1 MFLRKTKRIWW
12 FFLKKM
18 TYAESGVDIQKEEKA
33 IKQLVSQMSSTR
45 QGIGKPLGGHYA
57 GMVEFG
63 EFALVLC
70 TDGVGSKVL
79 IASTL
84 KKWDT
89 VGIDCVAMN
98 VNDAICM
105 GAEPLAF
112 VDYLA
117 INDPKPTITKQIG
130 IGLQKAAVQSNI
142 SIIGGETASL
152 PELIN
157 GFDLA
162 GTCLSYVKK
171 EDIITGDLITEG
183 DVIIGLKSSGLHSN
197 GYTLARK
204 VILQSP
210 FTIKDEFPEGYYPGK
225 TIGEVLLEPT
235 RIYVKEILSLL
246 NRVSVHGLA
255 HITGG
260 GLKNLNRLNTAV
272 KFELTDIFEPQDVF
286 SFIKKQGNI
295 DDEEMYKTFNMGMGF
310 AVIVPSEEASK
321 AIRVLSKNSEMDV
334 KKVGHITEGS
344 GVVVPSLNLC
354 F

>member
-1 MFLRKTKRIWW
+1 
-12 FFLKKM
+12 M
-18 TYAESGVDIQKEEKA
+18 TYAESGVDINKEEKA
-33 IKQLVSQMSSTR
+33 IKQLVSQMESKR
-45 QGIGKPLGGHYA
+45 KGIGKPLGGHYA
-57 GMVEFG
+57 GMIEFG
-63 EFALVLC
+63 DHALVLC

-79 IASTL
+79 IASAL

-117 INDPKPTITKQIG
+117 IDDPNPEITKEIG
-130 IGLQKAAVQSNI
+130 KGLQRAALQSNM

-162 GTCLSYVKK
+162 GTCLSFVKK
-171 EDIITGDLITEG
+171 NKIITGETITED
-183 DVIIGLKSSGLHSN
+183 DVIIGIQSSGLHSN

-204 VILQSP
+204 VLLQSP
-210 FTIKDEFPEGYYPGK
+210 FTMNDKFPHGFYPDK

-235 RIYVKEILSLL
+235 RIYVKEILALL
-246 NRVSVHGLA
+246 DRVTVHGLA

-260 GLKNLNRLNTAV
+260 GLKNLLRLKKDV
-272 KFELTDIFEPQDVF
+272 QFELTDLFKPQDVF
-286 SFIKKQGNI
+286 FFLMEQGDI
-295 DDEEMYKTFNMGMGF
+295 DQKEMYKTFNMGMGF
-310 AVIVPSEEASK
+310 AVIVSQDDADEA
-321 AIRVLSKNSEMDV
+321 IDVLSKHSEMSV
-334 KKVGHITEGS
+334 KKVGMIKKGS
-344 GVVVPSLNLC
+344 GVYVPSLGLK

>member
-1 MFLRKTKRIWW
+1 
-12 FFLKKM
+12 M
-18 TYAESGVDIQKEEKA
+18 TYAESGVDINREEKA
-33 IKQLVSQMSSTR
+33 IKQLVSQMKSKR
-45 QGIGKPLGGHYA
+45 KGIGKPLGGHYA
-57 GMVEFG
+57 GMIEFG
-63 EFALVLC
+63 EHALVLC

-79 IASTL
+79 IASAV

-117 INDPKPTITKQIG
+117 IDDPNPEITKEIG
-130 IGLQKAAVQSNI
+130 KGLQRAALQSNM

-162 GTCLSYVKK
+162 GTCLSFVKK
-171 EDIITGDLITEG
+171 NKIITGEAITEE
-183 DVIIGLKSSGLHSN
+183 DVIIGIQSSGLHSN

-204 VILQSP
+204 VLLQSP
-210 FTIKDEFPEGYYPGK
+210 FTLNDKFPQGFYPDK

-235 RIYVKEILSLL
+235 RIYVREILALL
-246 NRVSVHGLA
+246 EKVTVHGLA

-260 GLKNLNRLNTAV
+260 GLKNLLRLKEDV
-272 KFELTDIFEPQDVF
+272 KFELTDLFQPQDVF
-286 SFIKKQGNI
+286 SFLMEQGNI
-295 DDEEMYKTFNMGMGF
+295 DQKEMYKTFNMGMGF
-310 AVIVPSEEASK
+310 AVIVSEDDADEA
-321 AIRVLSKNSEMDV
+321 IDVLSKYSEMQV
-334 KKVGHITEGS
+334 KKVGMIKKGS
-344 GVVVPSLNLC
+344 GVYVPSLGLK